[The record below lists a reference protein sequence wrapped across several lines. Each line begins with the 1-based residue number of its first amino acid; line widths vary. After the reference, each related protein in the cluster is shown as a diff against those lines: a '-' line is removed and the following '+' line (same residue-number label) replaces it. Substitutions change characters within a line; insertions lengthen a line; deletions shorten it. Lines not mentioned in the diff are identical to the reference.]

1 MQIFLLTVTFIL
13 AVILYKMLSSRR
25 ATYPFIRTTR
35 ITRGDNSSEYL
46 TTEAEQGLITID
58 KDAVIIE
65 GVEYSLKGKKG
76 KESKAFL
83 NVEGGKLISIGIRLS
98 DGEKVYFIDPAHS
111 LYSNYSEASGST
123 ETRHLFAV

>member
-13 AVILYKMLSSRR
+13 AVVLYKMLSSRR

-35 ITRGDNSSEYL
+35 ITRGDSSEYL

-65 GVEYSLKGKKG
+65 GVEYSLKGEKG